1 MAGDMKSFLGKLLD
15 FLNGIIDPIR
25 QAQIDELYENALSW
39 KPLKRLPLVI
49 SFPIS
54 EDMAFRPFP
63 HREIFEDPAKMLY
76 NELVHTWGLSIASR
90 ERLRDDL
97 PLTIRANFGTGIVA
111 SIFGGRIEQVDDN
124 PPWVRHFETLAEF
137 KRAMEKDLADFNRG
151 WCPRV
156 VERYDYYRET
166 LREYPVL
173 QKTIRLPLPDLQGPF
188 DTVELLR
195 GSEIFLDLYKT
206 PEMVADVLQK
216 AAIAQIEFARHLANH
231 VSDGPQGYSHQHGV
245 MITGNI
251 LIRNDTAIMVSPEMY
266 RSQIAP
272 YDASILKE
280 LGGGGM
286 HACGNLQ
293 NQCPEFLG
301 LPSMKCL
308 DFGQSYLN
316 DIDGVYERAKEKRI
330 PLLRVQVPEKELTTG
345 CVMERFPTGVTLLH
359 EAKSLDDASRIMEQ
373 YRKAC
378 ASL

>member
-1 MAGDMKSFLGKLLD
+1 MIGDMKSFLGKLLD
-15 FLNGIIDPIR
+15 YLNGIIDPVR

-39 KPLKRLPLVI
+39 KPVKRLPLVI
-49 SFPIS
+49 SFPVS
-54 EDMAFRPFP
+54 EDMPFKPFP

-76 NELVHTWGLSIASR
+76 NELVHTWGLSIVSR
-90 ERLRDDL
+90 EHLRDDL
-97 PLTIRANFGTGIVA
+97 PLTIRANYGTVIVA

-124 PPWVRHFETLAEF
+124 PPWVRHFVTLAEF
-137 KRAMEKDLADFNRG
+137 KRAMERDLSDFSRG

-166 LREYPVL
+166 LREYPIL
-173 QKTIRLPLPDLQGPF
+173 QKSIRLPLPDLQGPL

-195 GSEIFLDLYKT
+195 GSEVFLDLYKT
-206 PEMVADVLQK
+206 PEMVADALHK
-216 AAIAQIEFARHLANH
+216 AAMAQIGLARHLASY
-231 VSDGPQGYSHQHGV
+231 VSDGPRGFSHQHGI
-245 MITGNI
+245 MISGNI

-272 YDASILKE
+272 YDALILEE

-293 NQCPEFLG
+293 NQCPEFLS

-316 DIDGVYERAKEKRI
+316 EIDAVYEQAKEKSI
-330 PLLRVQVPEKELTTG
+330 ALLRIQVPEKELTTG
-345 CVMERFPTGVTLLH
+345 RVMERFPTGVTLLH
-359 EAKSLDDASRIMEQ
+359 EAKSLDDAGRIMEQ
-373 YRKAC
+373 YREAC
-378 ASL
+378 A

>member
-1 MAGDMKSFLGKLLD
+1 MTGDMKSFLGKLLD

-137 KRAMEKDLADFNRG
+137 KRAMEKDLADFSRG

-231 VSDGPQGYSHQHGV
+231 LNDGPQGNSHQHGV

-272 YDASILKE
+272 YDALILKE
-280 LGGGGM
+280 LQGGGM

-301 LPSMKCL
+301 LPFMKCL

-316 DIDGVYERAKEKRI
+316 DIDGVYEQAKEKRI

-345 CVMERFPTGVTLLH
+345 RVMERFPTGVTLLH

-373 YRKAC
+373 YRNAC
-378 ASL
+378 AGL